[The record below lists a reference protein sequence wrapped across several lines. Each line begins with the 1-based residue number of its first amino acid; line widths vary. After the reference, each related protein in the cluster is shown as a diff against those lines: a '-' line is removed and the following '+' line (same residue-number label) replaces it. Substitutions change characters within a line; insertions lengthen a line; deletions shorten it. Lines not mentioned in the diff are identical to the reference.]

1 MKIMFSLNEPSL
13 GFVVI
18 FLLFSALFFFN
29 TYRLWF
35 KTDEYYQSLYDSL
48 TREPSIYPFRD
59 FFLKR
64 LKNKQ
69 KWVLWQKIFSLFG
82 VAAVLA
88 VDVLVVMTF
97 VSGK

>member
-1 MKIMFSLNEPSL
+1 MFSLNEPSL

-18 FLLFSALFFFN
+18 FLLFSVLFFFN

-48 TREPSIYPFRD
+48 IREPSIYPFRD

>member
-1 MKIMFSLNEPSL
+1 MPVLTEPSP

-18 FLLFSALFFFN
+18 FLLFSLLFFFN

-64 LKNKQ
+64 LENRQ
-69 KWVLWQKIFSLFG
+69 QWVLWQKIFSLFG
-82 VAAVLA
+82 AVAVLT
-88 VDVLVVMTF
+88 VDVLVVMAWLNR
-97 VSGK
+97 

>member
-1 MKIMFSLNEPSL
+1 MTVLNEPSL

-35 KTDEYYQSLYDSL
+35 KTDEYYQSLQDSL

-64 LKNKQ
+64 LENKQ

-82 VAAVLA
+82 GAAILV